1 MLGVLG
7 AVHGAHNAD
16 DLVVTPTPGVRLD
29 EALTAALDAV
39 VASARAR
46 GLTWSD
52 RADDGGQEAAPAHRS
67 GEMDGY
73 LRAGTDGT
81 FAKVIDGLTEPH
93 SVPFS
98 QAAEL
103 QALLGLRDTVRAL
116 LDAEAASPQD
126 TPQISELRPAQG
138 GFRDDPFSPLV
149 YALEEFDPAG
159 QRAAKAD
166 IFSRRVIAP
175 RGSARTPPPM
185 HWPSAWTP
193 AARPG
198 WPRSPACSAPARK
211 TPAASSARWYST
223 TRNPAT

>member
-1 MLGVLG
+1 
-7 AVHGAHNAD
+7 
-16 DLVVTPTPGVRLD
+16 
-29 EALTAALDAV
+29 
-39 VASARAR
+39 
-46 GLTWSD
+46 
-52 RADDGGQEAAPAHRS
+52 
-67 GEMDGY
+67 MDGY

-81 FAKVIDGLTEPH
+81 FTKVIGGLAEPQP
-93 SVPFS
+93 VPLS

-103 QALLGLRDTVRAL
+103 RALLGLRDTVRAL
-116 LDAEAASPQD
+116 LDAEAASSED
-126 TPQISELRPAQG
+126 TPQISELRTDLRRRYDSYLPAFGPINRFSQRRTGRAGPQTGEEKLAQIRPAQG

-198 WPRSPACSAPARK
+198 WARSPGCSAPARK
-211 TPAASSARWYST
+211 TPAASSARWSST
-223 TRNPAT
+223 TRSPAP